1 VKAAID
7 AGYRAIDTAE
17 IYGTEPAVGRAIA
30 AKIAEGVVTR
40 AELFVTTKLTQAHH
54 RPELI
59 ELSLR
64 RSLANLQLEYVD
76 LYLVHA
82 PIAYAYDESSGLW
95 PEAAN
100 GSRVYDLECGLMD
113 TWGGMEG
120 VAKLGIAKSI
130 GVSNYSA
137 AQLRAVAMQG
147 NVVPA
152 VNQVESHP
160 LLAQSEL
167 MGVCWELGVTFEAY
181 SPLGGNDAGSTMKA
195 HLLGRPPTC
204 SSVVR

>member
-1 VKAAID
+1 MKAAID

-30 AKIAEGVVTR
+30 AKITEGVVTR

-59 ELSLR
+59 EPSLR

-95 PEAAN
+95 PAAAN
-100 GSRVYDLECGLMD
+100 GSRVYDLDCGLMD

-130 GVSNYSA
+130 GVSNFSA
-137 AQLRAVAMQG
+137 KKLGEMQSYATTF
-147 NVVPA
+147 PA
-152 VNQVESHP
+152 VNQVRR
-160 LLAQSEL
+160 AA
-167 MGVCWELGVTFEAY
+167 MR
-181 SPLGGNDAGSTMKA
+181 A
-195 HLLGRPPTC
+195 HCR
-204 SSVVR
+204 RHAR